1 MVAFMQKVQ
10 SSAMGPQQDSPW
22 LCLSVQGLDA
32 RRYYICVGAGGLL
45 ELLFFNYFFSFSSF
59 SSIAFSKRFRMA
71 IPSAFTF
78 PR

>member
-1 MVAFMQKVQ
+1 MVAFMQKAQ
-10 SSAMGPQQDSPW
+10 SSAVGPQQDSPW

-32 RRYYICVGAGGLL
+32 RRYYICVDVGGLL
-45 ELLFFNYFFSFSSF
+45 ELLFFKYFFSLSSF
-59 SSIAFSKRFRMA
+59 SSTAFSKLFRTA